1 MITQCAAVQRASFKG
16 KKRIKNN
23 NRTFVSE
30 RGCTEL
36 QEISACSQKTCFM
49 GALQGLLWMY
59 FSVLQKQDP
68 RFPKHSARLGKHLK

>member
-49 GALQGLLWMY
+49 GALQGLL
-59 FSVLQKQDP
+59 
-68 RFPKHSARLGKHLK
+68 